1 MTGTRRKPGAM
12 GPYIEG
18 VNARLAAAGYTA
30 GTRVEMLKVVG
41 DVGRWLEVEGLTAA
55 DFDESKVAPFVAAR
69 AAAGFRQRYHRG
81 FFPPIFAH
89 LREEGVLSPRAT
101 VPLSPVEAVVTGYR
115 RWLFK
120 EKDLAATTVLRYE
133 NTARRFLQIGRP
145 DGELIDLT
153 TLSGV
158 HVSAFILVESGRVSL
173 GSARGRVA
181 EVRSLLRYLY
191 VSEQIDRDLRSCV
204 PSVAGW
210 RDAHLPVSVTVQQ
223 VEAMV
228 SSCDRN
234 TSGGRRDRAILLLLA
249 RLGLRSIEV
258 ARLQLE
264 DIDWRA
270 GEIVIRGKARRRDR
284 MPLPVDVGQALADYL
299 EHGRPTSET
308 SVRAVF
314 LTERAPRKPIRADLV
329 GDVARRAG
337 RRTGCP
343 EGRAHRFRH
352 TLATDLLSKGTPLVD
367 ISQVLRHRDLATT
380 AIYAKVD
387 VASLRELAPNWP
399 GQS

>member
-1 MTGTRRKPGAM
+1 MSGTRRKPAVM
-12 GPYIEG
+12 GPFIEG
-18 VNARLAAAGYTA
+18 LSARLAAAGYTA
-30 GTRVEMLKVVG
+30 GTRVGMLKVVG
-41 DVGRWLEVEGLTAA
+41 DVGRWLESEGLTAA
-55 DFDESKVAPFVAAR
+55 DFDESRVAPFIAAR
-69 AAAGFRQRYHRG
+69 TAAGFRQRYHRG

-89 LREEGVLSPRAT
+89 LRELGVLAPLPM
-101 VPLSPVEAVVTGYR
+101 VPMSPVEQVVVDYR
-115 RWLFK
+115 RWLFE

-133 NTARRFLQIGRP
+133 NTARRFLQVGRP
-145 DGELIDLT
+145 EGELIDFAS
-153 TLSGV
+153 LSGV
-158 HVSAFILVESGRVSL
+158 QVTAFILVESGRVCL

-181 EVRSLLRYLY
+181 ELRSLLRYLY
-191 VSEQIDRDLRSCV
+191 VSERIDRDLRSCV

-210 RDAHLPVSVTVQQ
+210 RDAHLPVSVTVQH

-228 SSCDRN
+228 FSCDRS

-258 ARLQLE
+258 SRLRLD

-270 GEIVIRGKARRRDR
+270 GEIVVRGKARRRDR

-299 EHGRPTSET
+299 QHGRPEAA
-308 SVRAVF
+308 VREVF
-314 LTERAPRKPIRADLV
+314 LTDRAPRKPIRADLV

-352 TLATDLLSKGTPLVD
+352 ALATDLLSKGTPLVD

-387 VASLRELAPNWP
+387 VASLRGLAVNWP